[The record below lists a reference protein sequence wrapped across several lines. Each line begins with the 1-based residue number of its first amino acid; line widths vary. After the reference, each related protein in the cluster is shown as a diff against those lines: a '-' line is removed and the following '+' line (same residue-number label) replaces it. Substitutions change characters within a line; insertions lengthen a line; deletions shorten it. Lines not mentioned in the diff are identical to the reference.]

1 MFENDAK
8 VIVHLDTQDDD
19 AIEAVRY
26 AIDAMLNLQSISFI
40 TTTDNP
46 CDEVR
51 D

>member
-1 MFENDAK
+1 MFNDAK

-19 AIEAVRY
+19 MIEMVAEGIRNFLSLATIESVVV
-26 AIDAMLNLQSISFI
+26 
-40 TTTDNP
+40 TDNP